1 MADIRAII
9 LAKEWVETFPRL
21 TGNTEWRK
29 THPDLV
35 DKFER
40 LPQSVRKE
48 ALVLIIYLRRKA
60 ARKANGTPT

>member
-9 LAKEWVETFPRL
+9 LAKEWVETFPKP
-21 TGNTEWRK
+21 TGNTEGRK

-40 LPQSVRKE
+40 LPKSIRTEVQ
-48 ALVLIIYLRRKA
+48 VLIIDLR
-60 ARKANGTPT
+60 RKANGTPT